1 MVRYFVWCL
10 AFCFDS
16 VVKPLKLLK
25 TKAMKNICVQYST
38 FHPAGF
44 WTTTKNFSITL
55 FDTRK
60 LHTWQPPE
68 YKSMETSRNLCIVR
82 MSLKTMSRNNLQKSL
97 KRHSEGPGDL
107 IFISSVW
114 GPRYQAKLIVRRVPA
129 PFTPDS
135 RPHVSCCNNS
145 PHGVTASHVTKH

>member
-10 AFCFDS
+10 TFCFDS

-38 FHPAGF
+38 FHPGSLSVNRLLNDPI
-44 WTTTKNFSITL
+44 NFPITL

-60 LHTWQPPE
+60 LHTCQPPD
-68 YKSMETSRNLCIVR
+68 YKSLKTSRNICIVR
-82 MSLKTMSRNNLQKSL
+82 MSLKTMSRNNLQKSP

-107 IFISSVW
+107 IFISPIW
-114 GPRYQAKLIVRRVPA
+114 DPRYQAKLIVRRVPA
-129 PFTPDS
+129 PM
-135 RPHVSCCNNS
+135 
-145 PHGVTASHVTKH
+145 SHVAIIHLMASRHPT